1 MFDKALMLQE
11 EIQCWSLLGLKGKRK
26 WLRNGRDYS
35 KCPLFFLADNEVLF
49 DHDSVD
55 QLEEDH
61 SLVTDGIKDPTSRD
75 FEQHY
80 DMLHDIDQEKDIYR
94 LRVSK

>member
-1 MFDKALMLQE
+1 MAETTLSVHHSYRDVEKE
-11 EIQCWSLLGLKGKRK
+11 N
-26 WLRNGRDYS
+26 WLFVL
-35 KCPLFFLADNEVLF
+35 CLFFLADNEVLF

>member
-1 MFDKALMLQE
+1 MAETTLSVHHSYRDVE
-11 EIQCWSLLGLKGKRK
+11 KRINC
-26 WLRNGRDYS
+26 LF
-35 KCPLFFLADNEVLF
+35 CVCFFLADNEVLF

>member
-1 MFDKALMLQE
+1 MSTSWGSYRDVE
-11 EIQCWSLLGLKGKRK
+11 KRI
-26 WLRNGRDYS
+26 D
-35 KCPLFFLADNEVLF
+35 CLFVFVFLADNEALF

-61 SLVTDGIKDPTSRD
+61 SLVTEGIKDPTSRD

>member
-1 MFDKALMLQE
+1 MCTSWGSYRDVE
-11 EIQCWSLLGLKGKRK
+11 KRIDC
-26 WLRNGRDYS
+26 LFFA
-35 KCPLFFLADNEVLF
+35 CFFLADNEVLF

>member
-1 MFDKALMLQE
+1 MSTSWGSYRDVE
-11 EIQCWSLLGLKGKRK
+11 KRI
-26 WLRNGRDYS
+26 D
-35 KCPLFFLADNEVLF
+35 CLFVFVFLADNEALF
-49 DHDSVD
+49 DHDSVN

-61 SLVTDGIKDPTSRD
+61 SLVTEGIKDPTSRD

>member
-1 MFDKALMLQE
+1 MSTSWGSYRDVE
-11 EIQCWSLLGLKGKRK
+11 KRI
-26 WLRNGRDYS
+26 D
-35 KCPLFFLADNEVLF
+35 CLFVFVFLADNESLF

-61 SLVTDGIKDPTSRD
+61 SLVTEGIKDPTSRD

>member
-1 MFDKALMLQE
+1 MSTSWGSYRDVE
-11 EIQCWSLLGLKGKRK
+11 KRI
-26 WLRNGRDYS
+26 D
-35 KCPLFFLADNEVLF
+35 CLFVFVFLADNEALF
-49 DHDSVD
+49 DHDSFD

-61 SLVTDGIKDPTSRD
+61 SLVTEGIKDPTSRD

>member
-1 MFDKALMLQE
+1 MWLK
-11 EIQCWSLLGLKGKRK
+11 LLRQSCLV
-26 WLRNGRDYS
+26 
-35 KCPLFFLADNEVLF
+35 CFLSENEVLF

-61 SLVTDGIKDPTSRD
+61 SLVTDATKEVTSRD

-94 LRVSK
+94 LRVSNRT